1 MWKSLQGFTN
11 KCAYLANKWPRGNKL
26 YKYAKVSS
34 IIDITLWNNI
44 KTWLH
49 MKGFKMIDKTE
60 IYLYLHSEYALRI
73 NITKSERIEDR
84 RKKVVVRK

>member
-1 MWKSLQGFTN
+1 
-11 KCAYLANKWPRGNKL
+11 
-26 YKYAKVSS
+26 
-34 IIDITLWNNI
+34 
-44 KTWLH
+44 

-84 RKKVVVRK
+84 RKKVVVQKIKLRDFGLQASVKD